1 MNVVITGGAGFIGSN
16 LVNALLDRDYDVT
29 VIDNLSTGKL
39 DNIRNLLENNKN
51 LNFIQGDIRDLS
63 LLQKIFNN
71 KDYVFHLAAISS
83 VAKSVENPI
92 LVDEVNIRGTLN
104 ILVAARDTSIKKV
117 VFASSAAVYGD
128 TRELPKREDMP
139 PNPLSPYAVSKLTG
153 EYYCR
158 VFSELYD
165 LKTISLR
172 YFNVYGARQDPNS
185 EYAAVIPKFIH
196 RILDN
201 KPPIIYG
208 DGSQTRDFIYV
219 KDIVRANLLAI
230 EKKDITGVFNI
241 ASGRKTSINTLAN
254 MIMDIL
260 DRKLKPI
267 YEKPREG
274 DIKDSYADISKAKN
288 KLGFKPLYTLEDGLG
303 GTIEYFKT
311 SSS

>member
-51 LNFIQGDIRDLS
+51 LNLIQGDIRDLS